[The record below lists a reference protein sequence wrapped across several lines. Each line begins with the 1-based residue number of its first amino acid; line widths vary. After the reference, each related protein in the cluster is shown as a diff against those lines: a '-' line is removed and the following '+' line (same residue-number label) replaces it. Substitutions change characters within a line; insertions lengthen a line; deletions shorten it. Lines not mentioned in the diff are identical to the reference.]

1 MANLGKIVY
10 LSEAQKDELF
20 ALGSVTSNNTTIT
33 YNENDI
39 YVTPDK
45 SINAIRVNGTL
56 YNPINGTADL
66 GSVKAD
72 YSDYIE
78 NVAGTVVTITGEP
91 NYRYKCGEVVTLSIT
106 PPATGTIDVIFSSG
120 STATVL
126 TLPNTVKMPEWWEG
140 PEANYT
146 YELIITDGIYGAV
159 MSWAD

>member
-20 ALGSVTSNNTTIT
+20 ALGSVTSNGTTIT
-33 YNENDI
+33 YNQNDI

-45 SINAIRVNGTL
+45 SINTIRVNGQVI
-56 YNPINGTADL
+56 NPINGTADL

-78 NVAGTVVTITGEP
+78 NVAGTAVTITGEA
-91 NYRYKCGEVVTLSIT
+91 NYRYICGEVVTLSVT
-106 PPATGTIDVIFSSG
+106 PPAKGTIDVIFSSG

-126 TLPNTVKMPEWWEG
+126 TLPNTVKMPEWWTG
-140 PEANYT
+140 PETDHT
-146 YELIITDGIYGAV
+146 YELIITDGVYGAV